1 VPIDFAAV
9 AQTFSRAFRLQ
20 VKPITLTFERLA
32 KSLGTRL
39 KSAQSLERAS
49 SGFPVVVFYNEA
61 LTLRLHDSQRGALEL
76 NAPPPTLGE
85 HLLQGGRSFVEGF
98 TQIADMIEQ
107 ELALPRFAAS
117 LDRGLAIVE
126 ASIARWMNVTA
137 RHFDRGP
144 RTASDLFGELA
155 LAFRMVADASHRDD
169 LAQLFSALS
178 GTLVVGP
185 EDGDLWHLID
195 QLGRARDII
204 SGGGGGGEGGAGAG
218 ELVPEIPLSETL
230 DSYAFLLLGGT
241 MTIGTLPR
249 FIELLLR
256 TAVLRLKVFVLD
268 VLISIE
274 TLIEE
279 NVRQKIFDLF
289 FVDVPQLL
297 ARAYHFLGGVQVVV
311 TDLLTAYATFARDY
325 LTELLD
331 AGIPFI
337 QRVLEFVRDLV
348 TAIRAI
354 PPALLPALNY
364 DLRWFLLKDGST
376 AGMVIVRYLPRLT
389 LNELLDENGT
399 AVNRDLHRRLLEA
412 MIELRQDFGILFLSD
427 DVSRKWATAVRLFQ
441 AMFPPSAAGL
451 AEAPA
456 FEFESRFPA
465 IGETLFGSGRREALE
480 LAVLGLESSLR
491 TGVTE
496 LFDGLSTG
504 VEAVARDLEDSSGR
518 AAVLGSLRRYRRIA
532 GQTDSMAEG
541 FFGPEVRTQRELLAA
556 RPPDDLGRAYER
568 WLASGGFVLIGSVI
582 PVYVREMRDY
592 WLEHVRRGTEPT
604 APVTPTSPRILR
616 QRARVGRVNVPRV
629 RLHARRPAR
638 LDAEFARAVAQGFE
652 RAVGRAYVNGRDR
665 LREMAEMEP

>member
-1 VPIDFAAV
+1 
-9 AQTFSRAFRLQ
+9 
-20 VKPITLTFERLA
+20 LTFEGLA
-32 KSLGTRL
+32 KSLGVRL

-49 SGFPVVVFYNEA
+49 SGFPVVIFYNEA
-61 LTLRLHDSQRGALEL
+61 VTLRLHDSQRGALEL
-76 NAPPPTLGE
+76 NAPPPSLGE
-85 HLLQGGRSFVEGF
+85 HLLRGGRSFVEGF

-144 RTASDLFGELA
+144 RSASDLFGELA
-155 LAFRMVADASHRDD
+155 LAFRMVADASHRDVS
-169 LAQLFSALS
+169 AQIRSWLR
-178 GTLVVGP
+178 GELVVEP
-185 EDGDLWHLID
+185 DDGDLWHLID
-195 QLGRARDII
+195 QLERARDII
-204 SGGGGGGEGGAGAG
+204 SGGSGGGAGGAGGG
-218 ELVPEIPLSETL
+218 ELVPEIPLTETL

-241 MTIGTLPR
+241 MMVGTLPR

-268 VLISIE
+268 LLISIE

-279 NVRQKIFDLF
+279 NVRQKVFDLF
-289 FVDVPQLL
+289 FVDLPQLL
-297 ARAYHFLGGVQVVV
+297 ARAYFFLGGVQVVV
-311 TDLLTAYATFARDY
+311 TDLLTAYAAFARDY

-331 AGIPFI
+331 AGIPFV

-364 DLRWFLLKDGST
+364 DLRWFLVKDGST

-389 LNELLDENGT
+389 LNELLDANGT

-427 DVSRKWATAVRLFQ
+427 DVSRKWGTAVQLFQ
-441 AMFPPSAAGL
+441 RMFPPSTGL
-451 AEAPA
+451 PRAPE
-456 FEFESRFPA
+456 FEFESRFPDL
-465 IGETLFGSGRREALE
+465 GETLFGSGRREALE

-496 LFDGLSTG
+496 LFDDLNTG

-518 AAVLGSLRRYRRIA
+518 AAVLGSRSRYRRIA
-532 GQTDSMAEG
+532 GQADSMAEG

-556 RPPDDLGRAYER
+556 RPEDDLGRAYEL
-568 WLASGGFVLIGSVI
+568 WLANGGFVLIGSLI
-582 PVYVREMRDY
+582 PAYVREMRDY
-592 WLEHVRRGTEPT
+592 WLEHVRQGTEPT

-616 QRARVGRVNVPRV
+616 QRARLGRVNVPRI
-629 RLHARRPAR
+629 RLHAPRPPR
-638 LDAEFARAVAQGFE
+638 LDEGFARAVAVGFE
-652 RAVGRAYVNGRDR
+652 RAVGRAYVNGRER